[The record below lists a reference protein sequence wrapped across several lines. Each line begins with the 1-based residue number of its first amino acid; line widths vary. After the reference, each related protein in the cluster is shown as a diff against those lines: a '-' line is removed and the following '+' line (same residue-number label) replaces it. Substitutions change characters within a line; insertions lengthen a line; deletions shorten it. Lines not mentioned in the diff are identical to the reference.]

1 MNTKELLYYNGFGG
15 FSKEGNEYIIYTNE
29 KRTPMPWSHILT
41 NENFGTLITANGGGY
56 IWSGNARENKI
67 TTWSNDPIEDKPSEK
82 LCYEYKENNYNLL
95 PYETLQEYIIKY
107 GFGYATFIKENLEIN
122 SNVDIFVPINENKK
136 IYIIKLKNKIKEEA
150 EITIKYKIEPVLGV
164 SREYTKKHLIITK
177 KEDFV
182 QINNYT
188 RENYTDE
195 TIIISSSEKIN
206 NIEIQNK
213 KVEIFFKTKLEPL
226 EEKDLIIEIEAKKEK
241 TNAESRLNLN
251 ENQSKKEIKTYI
263 KKLEETKKYW
273 QNFIS
278 KIKIK
283 TPVESMNIIM
293 NGWLL
298 YQTVSSRIWARTSFY
313 QSSGAFGFR
322 DQLQDSLMLIYFA
335 PEMAKKQIIYH
346 AKHQFIEGDVLHWW
360 HPENESGIRT
370 RYKDDLLWLPYVLYE
385 YVMKERDYKIL
396 DEKISYVKMDLL
408 KENENEKYEKTTK
421 EEIEESIYMHAKRAI
436 EKSISFGEH
445 GLPKMG
451 SGDWNDGM
459 NKVNGES
466 VWLRIFFV

>member
-1 MNTKELLYYNGFGG
+1 
-15 FSKEGNEYIIYTNE
+15 
-29 KRTPMPWSHILT
+29 
-41 NENFGTLITANGGGY
+41 
-56 IWSGNARENKI
+56 
-67 TTWSNDPIEDKPSEK
+67 
-82 LCYEYKENNYNLL
+82 
-95 PYETLQEYIIKY
+95 
-107 GFGYATFIKENLEIN
+107 
-122 SNVDIFVPINENKK
+122 
-136 IYIIKLKNKIKEEA
+136 
-150 EITIKYKIEPVLGV
+150 
-164 SREYTKKHLIITK
+164 
-177 KEDFV
+177 
-182 QINNYT
+182 
-188 RENYTDE
+188 
-195 TIIISSSEKIN
+195 
-206 NIEIQNK
+206 
-213 KVEIFFKTKLEPL
+213 
-226 EEKDLIIEIEAKKEK
+226 
-241 TNAESRLNLN
+241 
-251 ENQSKKEIKTYI
+251 
-263 KKLEETKKYW
+263 
-273 QNFIS
+273 
-278 KIKIK
+278 
-283 TPVESMNIIM
+283 M